1 MVEAFLKN
9 LSASHKPPS
18 TTIVI
23 MFHARSFS
31 LNFAAPALVAAR
43 ARAITIKT
51 TTIKG

>member
-9 LSASHKPPS
+9 LSASYKPPS
-18 TTIVI
+18 DTIAA

-31 LNFAAPALVAAR
+31 LNFTAPALVAAG

>member
-1 MVEAFLKN
+1 
-9 LSASHKPPS
+9 
-18 TTIVI
+18 

-31 LNFAAPALVAAR
+31 LNLAASSMVAAG